1 MENNAPIVSVIV
13 PVYNAKD
20 DLSECLASISAQ
32 TSQNWEAILVDD
44 GSTDGS
50 AQICDEAAKNDP
62 RFRVIHKE
70 NGGVSRARNDGID
83 AARGKYIMF
92 VDADDLIEPAC
103 ISEMAAVAEK
113 HGTDLVL
120 CGFDRFDD
128 DQQKVTRLTRF
139 YLVMFRDLKD
149 FLLLYSEPKTNMFG
163 VSIWAKLFRTDV
175 IRAHNLR
182 FDPEISYEEDC
193 IFVTDYL
200 RKARS
205 IAGLGAA
212 MYHYRQQTQSLSKSY
227 RKDTFRFLVN
237 GYNRRCELVR
247 ENDLPDY
254 LPKLKSIFFVVIK
267 TTCEKIRASKLS
279 KEERIEE
286 YRKLIA
292 FPEVQRSVI
301 FEKDSDSRYVNRIRS
316 AIRRK
321 NPELLDRVISTGTR
335 GDKLFPLLYKVVH
348 PVKAFFRKL
357 KQFVKR
363 LIKK

>member
-175 IRAHNLR
+175 IRTHNLR

-237 GYNRRCELVR
+237 GYDRRCTLLR
-247 ENDLPDY
+247 ENGLSEY
-254 LPKLKSIFFVVIK
+254 LPQVKEIFFFVIRNTCKKIALSDLGRTERIAEYETLMSFPQVLDAAVFEEKPDTGLDGRIGAAIRAKDPKRLDRAMRIWKVLDAAVRCKNDLINAIK
-267 TTCEKIRASKLS
+267 TRGK
-279 KEERIEE
+279 KE
-286 YRKLIA
+286 
-292 FPEVQRSVI
+292 
-301 FEKDSDSRYVNRIRS
+301 
-316 AIRRK
+316 
-321 NPELLDRVISTGTR
+321 
-335 GDKLFPLLYKVVH
+335 DK
-348 PVKAFFRKL
+348 
-357 KQFVKR
+357 
-363 LIKK
+363 